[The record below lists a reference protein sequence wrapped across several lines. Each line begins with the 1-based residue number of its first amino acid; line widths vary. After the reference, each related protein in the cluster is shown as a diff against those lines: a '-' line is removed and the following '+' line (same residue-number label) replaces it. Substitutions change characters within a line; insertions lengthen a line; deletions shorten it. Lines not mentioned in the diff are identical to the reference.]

1 MTSLRNERAL
11 KISHTASDFGRSCG
25 TALSEILKHSA
36 VQFLFF
42 IFIYIYIY
50 TAFNHQQI
58 KINEVFCFVLFCFFS
73 ITIVS
78 YVKSVVFFSFSRSKS
93 HNQMFLFSL
102 SYHFF
107 IFRRFIR
114 YIANFFFNVKLHR
127 IGTLHFFCL
136 SIGANQKALSLKGIR
151 VKATCLSNAEI
162 NQSLKRYKKNK

>member
-42 IFIYIYIY
+42 IYIYNIQLL
-50 TAFNHQQI
+50 NI
-58 KINEVFCFVLFCFFS
+58 SRLRLMRCFVLFCFFS

>member
-1 MTSLRNERAL
+1 MR
-11 KISHTASDFGRSCG
+11 
-25 TALSEILKHSA
+25 
-36 VQFLFF
+36 
-42 IFIYIYIY
+42 
-50 TAFNHQQI
+50 
-58 KINEVFCFVLFCFFS
+58 CFVLFCFFS

-162 NQSLKRYKKNK
+162 NQSLKRYKKISELVCAISLARFVPFHWLKRNLNLIFRPAKCSV